1 MDASEIGCSINLITG
16 EHYGPCKG
24 SCGPSESAAELTPQ
38 HLQAIGTTA
47 IDALTAESLR
57 LRAVNAKLLKALEP
71 FAALAE
77 DSPADAPDSHCLYD
91 GAFVGISLGDAR
103 LARAAIKA
111 AKS

>member
-57 LRAVNAKLLKALEP
+57 LRAVNAKLLKALEEI
-71 FAALAE
+71 AE
-77 DSPADAPDSHCLYD
+77 GTVDRNHSEHCRWHR
-91 GAFVGISLGDAR
+91 R
-103 LARAAIKA
+103 LARDTIIEANK
-111 AKS
+111 